1 MECKW
6 HFWKMLSLEVK
17 ILCLASV
24 CVTVNYG
31 HFLDE
36 ILSYIYI
43 HIHTLMRAKFLEPNS
58 PSQAQFHHWLIMWPP
73 VNYLISLSLFP
84 HMWNEHNNCTFLNIG
99 FLWGLSVHTG
109 WYILTV
115 IKHSV
120 MVHSTFSPH
129 ELSAWERNWPSLPGK
144 VQSETDWMACANGMC
159 GNVALSYFS

>member
-24 CVTVNYG
+24 CVTVSYD

-43 HIHTLMRAKFLEPNS
+43 YTHLWEQNFLNPT
-58 PSQAQFHHWLIMWPP
+58 PSQAPVPSLTHH
-73 VNYLISLSLFP
+73 VASSRYLISLSLFP
-84 HMWNEHNNCTFLNIG
+84 HMWNEHNNLPSSTLG

-129 ELSAWERNWPSLPGK
+129 ELSAWKEL
-144 VQSETDWMACANGMC
+144 
-159 GNVALSYFS
+159 ALSAWQSSVWNRLNGICKYVWNHDSVLF